1 MPGAPLYPVSP
12 VTFDAISS
20 HWRRQE
26 VSVGG
31 YIYPEDRGSED
42 EVFQE
47 LKQLADIVY
56 RFRLQRGSKF
66 TKI

>member
-1 MPGAPLYPVSP
+1 MG
-12 VTFDAISS
+12 TFFETQCTDKRIVYARNMES
-20 HWRRQE
+20 
-26 VSVGG
+26 
-31 YIYPEDRGSED
+31 GSED

-66 TKI
+66 IKIRKALFVNLRPLDM